1 MSTENQ
7 NTPGTGEVVNDA
19 NNDDANS
26 GSATGQNRNT
36 ENRRNDNKKKGY
48 RNISD
53 MNEQKGWEGEE
64 PKMGSVLGLRGEWL
78 EKKVSFE
85 VFLEKT
91 TDYILRELT
100 NPRDIVGAIRD
111 LKDPN
116 TDFRKNNLPK
126 DLTTKQK
133 GSDVEVAIQA
143 QRIKMYAIREADM
156 NNNMDKVY
164 GLVKGQCSTSLRT
177 VIKQDPDFVD
187 KDEQHD
193 ILWLLKK
200 LKEVTSGLDT
210 KSNKRSNLHEAILVF
225 FTMKQ
230 GENES
235 DSNYMKRF
243 ETNLETLITAGGKHI
258 MCSPDLMDKDGDEGT
273 EEEIEIEENK
283 FKAICYIKRGD
294 PNRYTSLLN
303 DLKHAAYVGRDEYPD
318 TPAGAFDLMV
328 RRSGAFTTHLGGGG
342 GGRFGGGRGRGF
354 FGGRGSGGRGF
365 NFAQNGGRGSDQNQ
379 PPAGTVLVPGKDGKS
394 IRMQCWGCSKWG
406 HASPNCPERS
416 DGRQGSQY
424 MQIGYGF
431 GQNDGCIPA
440 SWVLLDTCSTASV
453 FCNHN
458 LVGDL
463 VVCSEDEELMIRTNG
478 GSKCFDLKSKM
489 KLFPIEVHFNSES
502 MANILSLK
510 DVAEMKGAR
519 VTMDT
524 LKGREIVVHF
534 NEQAYHFAEH
544 AEGLYYLDMEKIKSN
559 VSVSPYCFLE
569 SVTDNKLYFSDNE
582 IKGADKARQLQ
593 Q

>member
-26 GSATGQNRNT
+26 GGATGQNRNT

-143 QRIKMYAIREADM
+143 QRIKMYTIREADM

-235 DSNYMKRF
+235 DSKYMKRF

-283 FKAICYIKRGD
+283 FKVICYIKRGD
-294 PNRYTSLLN
+294 PNRYNSLLN
-303 DLKHAAYVGRDEYPD
+303 DLKHAAYVGRDEYPN

-342 GGRFGGGRGRGF
+342 GGRFGG
-354 FGGRGSGGRGF
+354 
-365 NFAQNGGRGSDQNQ
+365 
-379 PPAGTVLVPGKDGKS
+379 V
-394 IRMQCWGCSKWG
+394 
-406 HASPNCPERS
+406 
-416 DGRQGSQY
+416 
-424 MQIGYGF
+424 
-431 GQNDGCIPA
+431 
-440 SWVLLDTCSTASV
+440 
-453 FCNHN
+453 
-458 LVGDL
+458 
-463 VVCSEDEELMIRTNG
+463 
-478 GSKCFDLKSKM
+478 
-489 KLFPIEVHFNSES
+489 
-502 MANILSLK
+502 
-510 DVAEMKGAR
+510 
-519 VTMDT
+519 
-524 LKGREIVVHF
+524 
-534 NEQAYHFAEH
+534 
-544 AEGLYYLDMEKIKSN
+544 
-559 VSVSPYCFLE
+559 
-569 SVTDNKLYFSDNE
+569 
-582 IKGADKARQLQ
+582 
-593 Q
+593 